1 MSGRSAV
8 LPLLLAALILPVQGV
23 ALSDSGGDVKS
34 HVSARAV
41 TDFEV
46 TTIEFSSASSSLP
59 IWQQPDGELAEYIVR
74 DETLTITVRITQL
87 GIGAQGQYA
96 DYYVNVTHPVG
107 ISLAEFSANVTLTG
121 GEAKQESFT
130 YVPNYSHSVLSPE
143 GALSGGLLVSVEI
156 DSGVGIDEDPSN
168 DVLSREIP
176 VAVIDD
182 PLDEG
187 WCSDVDGDGV
197 INCPNPPNL
206 GLIWLTAGYD
216 SDGTLS
222 TDPDDAG
229 HWRLDYSNTT
239 SAVGD

>member
-96 DYYVNVTHPVG
+96 VG
-107 ISLAEFSANVTLTG
+107 LPAVGLEPAG
-121 GEAKQESFT
+121 G
-130 YVPNYSHSVLSPE
+130 
-143 GALSGGLLVSVEI
+143 SGGGGSGGGGGARLQLLGE
-156 DSGVGIDEDPSN
+156 GVDDARRRLE
-168 DVLSREIP
+168 VL
-176 VAVIDD
+176 
-182 PLDEG
+182 
-187 WCSDVDGDGV
+187 
-197 INCPNPPNL
+197 L
-206 GLIWLTAGYD
+206 GL
-216 SDGTLS
+216 
-222 TDPDDAG
+222 
-229 HWRLDYSNTT
+229 
-239 SAVGD
+239 AVVAEEDVPG